1 MKRYIKSFFITLF
14 LYIVAIA
21 TFLSFDK
28 KIIVNEKEDTKKLSL
43 NYVEIKEVKKV
54 VKEEVKK
61 EEPLIKEQVVKKEQ
75 PKIQKKKEPI
85 KKQVKKEQPKIQ
97 KKKEP
102 IKKQVKK
109 EEKKPLKK
117 EPIKKE
123 VVKQIK
129 QPEEKKEVLKETK
142 KENIVS
148 KPALNQE
155 KVYIDKN
162 LLLIR
167 KLIQEN
173 IVYSKRAKRFNIQ
186 GVVKVKFKILKEG
199 GVAEVVILQGHKL
212 LQKSTIEA
220 INSASKS
227 FPKVPKDLIITLP
240 VEYKLI

>member
-1 MKRYIKSFFITLF
+1 MKRYINSFFITLF
-14 LYIVAIA
+14 LYIVTIA

-43 NYVEIKEVKKV
+43 NYVEIKEEKKV

-61 EEPLIKEQVVKKEQ
+61 EEPLIKEQV
-75 PKIQKKKEPI
+75 
-85 KKQVKKEQPKIQ
+85 VKKEQPKIQ

>member
-1 MKRYIKSFFITLF
+1 MKRYINSFFITLF

-21 TFLSFDK
+21 TFFSFDK

-61 EEPLIKEQVVKKEQ
+61 EEPLIKEQV
-75 PKIQKKKEPI
+75 
-85 KKQVKKEQPKIQ
+85 VKKEQPKIQ

>member
-1 MKRYIKSFFITLF
+1 MKRYFNSFFITLF
-14 LYIVAIA
+14 LYIVVIA
-21 TFLSFDK
+21 SFLSFDK
-28 KIIVNEKEDTKKLSL
+28 KIIINEKEDTKKLSL
-43 NYVEIKEVKKV
+43 NYIEIKEEKKV
-54 VKEEVKK
+54 VKKVKEEIKK
-61 EEPLIKEQVVKKEQ
+61 EE
-75 PKIQKKKEPI
+75 
-85 KKQVKKEQPKIQ
+85 PKIQ

-109 EEKKPLKK
+109 EEKKTLKK
-117 EPIKKE
+117 EPGKKE
-123 VVKQIK
+123 VVKKIK
-129 QPEEKKEVLKETK
+129 QPEEKKDVFKKIKE
-142 KENIVS
+142 ENILS
-148 KPALNQE
+148 KPAINQE

-227 FPKVPKDLIITLP
+227 FPIVPKDLIITLP

>member
-1 MKRYIKSFFITLF
+1 MKRYINSFFITLF
-14 LYIVAIA
+14 LYIVVIA
-21 TFLSFDK
+21 TFFSFDK

-43 NYVEIKEVKKV
+43 NYVEIKEEKKV

-61 EEPLIKEQVVKKEQ
+61 EEPLI
-75 PKIQKKKEPI
+75 
-85 KKQVKKEQPKIQ
+85 KEQPKIQ

-129 QPEEKKEVLKETK
+129 QPQEKKEVLKETK

>member
-1 MKRYIKSFFITLF
+1 MKRYINSFFITLF

-43 NYVEIKEVKKV
+43 NYVEIKEEKKV

-61 EEPLIKEQVVKKEQ
+61 EEPLIKEQVVKKEQPLIKEQVVKKEQ

-85 KKQVKKEQPKIQ
+85 KKQV
-97 KKKEP
+97 
-102 IKKQVKK
+102 KKQVKK